1 MRRRLILL
9 GPAAA
14 LLGVSLVSSGGPA
27 SAATEN
33 LLGASIP
40 AVRSTDD
47 PRAVTVGMT
56 FTARTSGTVTHLRF
70 YKGRGNTGTHVGSVY
85 SADGSISVQAVFQ
98 KESATGWQSAK
109 LAAPVKVTSG
119 TTLVAAVFMPKGRY
133 ASTNDDRWPKTTQ
146 SLVARNGV
154 YTYGSDPR
162 FPTSGYRSSN
172 YFVDVSF
179 TPDGRA
185 PAVTPSPTPTPS
197 SSATARPSATPAP
210 SPSASAPTSP
220 APSSS
225 GGRIV
230 LGRTFPDASTTGV
243 PAGTALTPYT
253 GPCTIQTDGFVI
265 DAKVIN
271 CDMRI
276 LAQDVKITR
285 SVLNGSIYS
294 DPDYMNGSFSMTDS
308 EVRMPASTGT
318 GVAEANFVLTRV
330 EVTGGSRSVN
340 CALNCTV
347 QDSYVHGQ
355 YTDERGIDHESG
367 IRMGSGS
374 TLRHN
379 YITCDATPVEPD
391 AGCSSGLTGY
401 GDFAVVQNNVID
413 DNVLDGGPYGSM
425 SYCMYGGSTQGKP
438 FSRGVN
444 NIKVTNNIF
453 PRGASG
459 RCGIY
464 GPVTSFD
471 SAAPG
476 NVWSNNLWDD
486 GKPVAAAN

>member
-1 MRRRLILL
+1 MRRRPIVVAPAAVLL
-9 GPAAA
+9 G
-14 LLGVSLVSSGGPA
+14 LSLVASVPVA

-33 LLGASIP
+33 LMRSSTPSL
-40 AVRSTDD
+40 RSTND
-47 PRAVTVGMT
+47 PEAVTVGTT
-56 FTARTSGTVTHLRF
+56 FTTRTSGTVTHLRF
-70 YKGRGNTGTHVGSVY
+70 YKGKGNTGTHVGSLY
-85 SADGSISVQAVFQ
+85 SADGSISVQATFK
-98 KESATGWQSAK
+98 KESAKGWQDVK
-109 LAAPVKVTSG
+109 LAAPLRVTSG
-119 TTLVAAVFMPKGRY
+119 TTLVAAVYMPKGHY
-133 ASTNDDRWPKTTQ
+133 ASTNDDTWPKSTK

-154 YTYGSDPR
+154 YAYGSGLR
-162 FPTSGYRSSN
+162 FPASRYRSSN

-179 TPDGRA
+179 TPDKVRK
-185 PAVTPSPTPTPS
+185 PSPTPTATTTAPAPPPS
-197 SSATARPSATPAP
+197 SPTTTP
-210 SPSASAPTSP
+210 PTTP
-220 APSSS
+220 PTT
-225 GGRIV
+225 GGKVV
-230 LGRTFPDASTTGV
+230 LGRSFPDASTTGV
-243 PAGTALTPYT
+243 PAGTKLTPYT

-265 DAKVIN
+265 DAKTIT

-308 EVRMPASTGT
+308 EVRMPSSTGT
-318 GVAEANFVLTRV
+318 GVAEANFTLTRV

-340 CALNCTV
+340 CALDCTV

-355 YTDERGIDHESG
+355 YTDKRGIDHESG

-401 GDFAVVQNNVID
+401 GDFGVVQKNTID

-425 SYCMYGGSTQGKP
+425 SYCMYGGSTTGKP

-459 RCGIY
+459 KCGIY

-471 SAAPG
+471 SDAPG

-486 GKPVAAAN
+486 GSTVPPAN